1 MTTNPISC
9 SAWSR
14 KFIYVS
20 LRTDGSQVAID
31 EAASSHYALKYDGIL
46 ESCQHTRE
54 LQNDAH
60 SVKYLISG
68 LYPSTDTTD
77 GPLPFNS
84 FAAHRQIKFE
94 IPNSVSHVILWTTP
108 RHWWVHFCERRETLG
123 ALGPNPSPGCPF
135 VTSCVLWRLVF
146 IWREDGTYLTG
157 QKGHN
162 LESAGSAL
170 AVHSALSVQVLIF
183 M

>member
-9 SAWSR
+9 SARSR

-20 LRTDGSQVAID
+20 LRIDGSQVTID

-46 ESCQHTRE
+46 ESCQHIRE

-60 SVKYLISG
+60 SIKYLIRG
-68 LYPSTDTTD
+68 LNPSTDTTD

-94 IPNSVSHVILWTTP
+94 NQIALVTW
-108 RHWWVHFCERRETLG
+108 FCEILPDIGEYISVREERPWELWDQTQ
-123 ALGPNPSPGCPF
+123 ALD
-135 VTSCVLWRLVF
+135 VLWSLPVSC
-146 IWREDGTYLTG
+146 DG
-157 QKGHN
+157 
-162 LESAGSAL
+162 
-170 AVHSALSVQVLIF
+170 LSSSGGKMVPTSQVKKVTT
-183 M
+183 

>member
-9 SAWSR
+9 SARSR

-20 LRTDGSQVAID
+20 LRIDGSQVTTD
-31 EAASSHYALKYDGIL
+31 EAASSHYTLKDDGIL
-46 ESCQHTRE
+46 ESCQHFRE

-68 LYPSTDTTD
+68 LNPRTDTTD

-94 IPNSVSHVILWTTP
+94 IPNSVSHVIL
-108 RHWWVHFCERRETLG
+108 
-123 ALGPNPSPGCPF
+123 
-135 VTSCVLWRLVF
+135 
-146 IWREDGTYLTG
+146 
-157 QKGHN
+157 
-162 LESAGSAL
+162 
-170 AVHSALSVQVLIF
+170 
-183 M
+183 